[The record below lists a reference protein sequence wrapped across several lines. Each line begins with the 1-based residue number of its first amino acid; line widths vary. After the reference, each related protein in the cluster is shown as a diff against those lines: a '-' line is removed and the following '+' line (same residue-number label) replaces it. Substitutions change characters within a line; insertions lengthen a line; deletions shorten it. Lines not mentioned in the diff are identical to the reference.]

1 MTSGVLKAVSVL
13 PTLKILANEL
23 SANVINNLQRL
34 QLTKIKLI
42 LHDQFLFMKKY
53 KIHSFLKA
61 KKEHAAAASLENFNN
76 EYHIFYNKNP
86 EGWEPEVCSNLNF

>member
-1 MTSGVLKAVSVL
+1 
-13 PTLKILANEL
+13 
-23 SANVINNLQRL
+23 
-34 QLTKIKLI
+34 
-42 LHDQFLFMKKY
+42 MKKY